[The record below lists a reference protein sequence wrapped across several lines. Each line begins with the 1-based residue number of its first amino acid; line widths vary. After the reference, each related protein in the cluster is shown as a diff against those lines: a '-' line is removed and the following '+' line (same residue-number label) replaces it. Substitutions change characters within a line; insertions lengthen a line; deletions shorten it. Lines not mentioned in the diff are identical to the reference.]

1 MQKHEAL
8 KTQRYFGKAEI
19 EAHLKG
25 VEYIIMAAPTTRDN
39 AQAPIHFTIFLNT
52 VDPLPAEIQQAI
64 LEKFATQ
71 YKLFNISDVFS
82 QVDAVAFAV
91 TNQETPMPMH
101 LYKDADKKEL
111 PHSFMHIIDF
121 EADSV
126 DFKEAK
132 SGSTGWSYSYNQ

>member
-8 KTQRYFGKAEI
+8 KTQRYFEKAEI
-19 EAHLKG
+19 ETHLKG

-52 VDPLPAEIQQAI
+52 RETLAPEIQQAV

-71 YKLFNISDVFS
+71 YKLSNISDIFS
-82 QVDAVAFAV
+82 QIDAVAFAV

-101 LYKDADKKEL
+101 LFKESDKKEL
-111 PHSFMHIIDF
+111 PHTLM
-121 EADSV
+121 
-126 DFKEAK
+126 
-132 SGSTGWSYSYNQ
+132 